1 MTIKKALVITNG
13 QIEQLQATDRLAS
26 PTVFSRTNAN
36 AGALVIGTP
45 VFVAGAGSVDKARA
59 NAAGTKDVLGF
70 ITDISVA
77 TGQPGTVQS
86 DGVLTASTAQWDAVT
101 GQSGGLTPNTTY
113 FLDSAAAGKLT
124 PTAPTADGDF
134 VCPLGLATS
143 PTELE
148 ISIRSTIKL

>member
-45 VFVAGAGSVDKARA
+45 VYVAGDGTVDKAKA
-59 NAAGTKDVLGF
+59 DAAGTKDVLGL
-70 ITDISVA
+70 IADATVA

-86 DGVLTASTAQWDAVT
+86 DGVLTATTAQWDAVT
-101 GQSGGLTPNTTY
+101 GQVGGLTPNTSY
-113 FLDSAAAGKLT
+113 FLDPATAGKLT
-124 PTAPTADGDF
+124 PTAPTADGQF
-134 VCPLGLATS
+134 VCQLGLATS
-143 PTELE
+143 TTELE
-148 ISIRSTIKL
+148 IGIRSTIKL

>member
-13 QIEQLQATDRLAS
+13 QIEQLQTADRLAS

-45 VFVAGAGSVDKARA
+45 VYVAGAGTVDKAKA
-59 NAAGTKDVLGF
+59 DAAGTKDVLGL
-70 ITDISVA
+70 IADPTVA

-86 DGVLTASTAQWDAVT
+86 DGVLTATTAQWDAVT
-101 GQSGGLTPNTTY
+101 GQTGGLTPNTTY
-113 FLDSAAAGKLT
+113 FLDPATAGKLT
-124 PTAPTADGDF
+124 PTAPTADGQF
-134 VCPLGLATS
+134 VCQLGLATS
-143 PTELE
+143 TTELE